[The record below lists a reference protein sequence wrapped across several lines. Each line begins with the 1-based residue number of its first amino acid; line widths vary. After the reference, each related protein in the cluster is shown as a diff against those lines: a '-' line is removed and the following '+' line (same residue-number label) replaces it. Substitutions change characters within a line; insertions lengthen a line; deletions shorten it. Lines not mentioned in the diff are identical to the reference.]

1 MPVEGIMAR
10 SNYRRKEYNKEETKP
25 VEETKKEETK
35 KEETKTTRRKKPAE
49 VKETKPKK
57 FGRVIADELLNV
69 RSSNYLNGN
78 NVITQIK
85 RGSTVTILDDSIPGW
100 YHVETEPVK
109 GKTTVGYVVAKYI
122 EEI

>member
-1 MPVEGIMAR
+1 MAR
-10 SNYRRKEYNKEETKP
+10 SNYRRKEHIKEETKP
-25 VEETKKEETK
+25 IEEVKPIEETK
-35 KEETKTTRRKKPAE
+35 KEETKTARRKKPAE

-85 RGSTVTILDDSIPGW
+85 RGSSVTILDDSIPGW